1 VTLELETDADGI
13 VTFLP
18 IINWAV
24 TIVMGKTVGLAVDY
38 YASAEDAAAS
48 RLSRIQLHIDPQP
61 AQQLGG
67 ALAKRGDMVLASS
80 PATGA

>member
-1 VTLELETDADGI
+1 VTLELETDANGI

-24 TIVMGKTVGLAVDY
+24 TIVMDKTVGLAVDY

-48 RLSRIQLHIDPQP
+48 RLSRIQLHLDPEP
-61 AQQLGG
+61 AQQLGR
-67 ALAKRGDMVLASS
+67 AMAQRGDMVLGSS
-80 PATGA
+80 GTART